1 MSLVKQSIAYVH
13 EQYIIE
19 IRQKPRIFIRD
30 GSIVNTTVQQKL
42 EIALLNMSY
51 LESVLVSGF
60 KSIRTRVEG
69 L

>member
-30 GSIVNTTVQQKL
+30 GSIVNITVQQKL